1 MERSVSNY
9 NETLTPAGPLQFC
22 DVTLR
27 EGEQTAG
34 VAFTPEERVELVR
47 RLDAAGFQ
55 QVQLYN
61 TWHGDGID
69 EKAMELNAQ
78 LCALPRRQIMMEVL
92 NFNTSDFARLKTMID
107 AQAQFKP
114 DIIHASYSLAGGDE
128 AALKKREEQIRA
140 TAEYVNEK
148 GLKCNISLL
157 DSTRSDPAIL
167 RRMTA
172 AAAAGG
178 AWRVRLADTAGVA
191 SPGGIENM
199 CAAAREAIGDRPTA
213 LGIHAHDDF
222 GIGAACTLAGIRG
235 GATHIDASVNGLG
248 ERAGNASLIE
258 VVLCLEG
265 LYGIET
271 GIDLSQ
277 MTELSRFVERI
288 SGIRTPD
295 NAPFVGRYVFSDSL
309 AAHILASARN
319 PFAAQGILPESIG
332 GRRLAF
338 FGKNMN
344 DAVIEMVSARAR
356 RMVNPKLYGE
366 IYREVCAR
374 TTGKKGVVMLEPD
387 FWKVVDEVEARHA

>member
-9 NETLTPAGPLQFC
+9 NEILVPKAPLQFC

-34 VAFTPEERVELVR
+34 VAFTPEERIELVK

-61 TWHGDGID
+61 TWHGDGAD
-69 EKAMELNAQ
+69 KTAMELNAQ
-78 LCALPRRQIMMEVL
+78 ICALPGRRIMTEVL
-92 NFNTSDFARLKTMID
+92 NFNTSDFGKLKTMID
-107 AQAQFKP
+107 AQAAYAP
-114 DIIHASYSLAGGDE
+114 DIIHASYSLSAGSE
-128 AALKKREEQIRA
+128 AELNKREDQIRA

-167 RRMTA
+167 SRMTA
-172 AAAAGG
+172 AAAHGG

-199 CAAAREAIGDRPTA
+199 CRIACEAIGDRPTV

-222 GIGAACTLAGIRG
+222 GMGTACTLAGIRG

-258 VVLCLEG
+258 VVLALEG
-265 LYGIET
+265 LYGVET
-271 GIDLSQ
+271 GISLSQ

-288 SGIRTPD
+288 SGVRVPD
-295 NAPFVGRYVFSDSL
+295 NSPFVGRYVFSDSL

-319 PFAAQGILPESIG
+319 PFAAQGILPEAIG
-332 GRRLAF
+332 GHRLAF

-344 DAVIEMVSARAR
+344 DAVIEMVAARALR
-356 RMVNPKLYGE
+356 TVDPKLYGE
-366 IYREVCAR
+366 IYAEVCAR

-387 FWKVVDEVEARHA
+387 FWHVVEEVQSRYA